1 MDHEGGLD
9 GPGAK
14 SAVHRLSNQL
24 AKAGLP
30 QASEGLASV
39 MVRVSSGAHPH
50 YSDGMMI
57 GIQERVHHADDCIRQ
72 TSHCTLNC
80 MIVFCGDAIEAYVT
94 PKSPVFLCPDAL
106 PLQPWFPINTFR
118 SFKGNRSLYA
128 EAKADTGIG
137 QERSHA
143 CLLRTG
149 VQR

>member
-30 QASEGLASV
+30 QISEGLASV
-39 MVRVSSGAHPH
+39 MVRMSSGAHPH

-57 GIQERVHHADDCIRQ
+57 GIQEGVHHSDGCIRQ
-72 TSHCTLNC
+72 TSHCKLNC
-80 MIVFCGDAIEAYVT
+80 MTVFCADT
-94 PKSPVFLCPDAL
+94 
-106 PLQPWFPINTFR
+106 
-118 SFKGNRSLYA
+118 
-128 EAKADTGIG
+128 EAKLDKGIG

-149 VQR
+149 VQRRS